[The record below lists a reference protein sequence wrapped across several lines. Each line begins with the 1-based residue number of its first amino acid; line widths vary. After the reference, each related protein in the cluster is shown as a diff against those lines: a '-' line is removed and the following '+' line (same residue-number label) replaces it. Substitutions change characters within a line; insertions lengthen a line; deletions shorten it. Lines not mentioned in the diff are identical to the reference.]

1 MGDEKPFYTK
11 SGLTTPFLRK
21 LGELSEAGGEN
32 SQNLK
37 GGYKSGF
44 GINRMSFKFLS

>member
-21 LGELSEAGGEN
+21 LGELGEKIPKI
-32 SQNLK
+32 SRGVIKADLVL
-37 GGYKSGF
+37 
-44 GINRMSFKFLS
+44 IV